1 MEADMKISMLK
12 STLKSVIDEM
22 STLKNEYVELKS
34 EYVSSRKVL
43 QLVSPRNSLRASRD
57 NLNMVQKELLKNECR
72 MLLAKKAY
80 MMLREKHVYLK
91 INIC

>member
-1 MEADMKISMLK
+1 METDMKISMLK
-12 STLKSVIDEM
+12 STLKSVIDEI

-34 EYVSSRKVL
+34 EYVSSRKV
-43 QLVSPRNSLRASRD
+43 LVSPRNSLRASRD